1 MVIGHGLQQLQH
13 FVVGRAGLVVDGL
26 TGVRLRADGLGLGP
40 GAVSLA
46 VRSGRFHL
54 QLRLRAGTVNNLE
67 QVHIQFMARGAC
79 CRCKIGCA
87 PTLRAVQVLQPLQ
100 QVRLRFLAR
109 EFVATR
115 LRGQS
120 RSFYLLGCGRL
131 GCHGV
136 AQTLRTQGSLDRV
149 HPLVGS
155 LDHQRDGMF
164 TLELHR
170 AIAIAVPVRY
180 PALGRQGHVDGELIG
195 LAQASLHRSFNQPFA
210 LEGPDVH
217 LQHLLVAVQH
227 ETARPGALIGQRA

>member
-26 TGVRLRADGLGLGP
+26 TGVRLRSDGLGLGP
-40 GAVSLA
+40 GAVCLA

-79 CRCKIGCA
+79 CRHQLRCA

-120 RSFYLLGCGRL
+120 RSFYLLGRWCL
-131 GCHGV
+131 GCQGV
-136 AQTLRTQGSLDRV
+136 AQALLTQGSLDRV
-149 HPLVGS
+149 HPLVGR
-155 LDHQRDGMF
+155 LDHQRDAMF
-164 TLELHR
+164 ALEFDR
-170 AIAIAVPVRY
+170 AIAIAVPIGNL
-180 PALGRQGHVDGELIG
+180 ALGRQGHVDSELVG
-195 LAQASLHRSFNQPFA
+195 LAQASLHCSFNQPFA
-210 LEGPDVH
+210 LDGSDVH